1 MNMKDIIDKV
11 PSATANEGDFVE
23 DGLLHCGRC
32 CAPKESKISFP
43 WGEQVVRTMCKCEQE
58 EFRKRTE
65 EEKNRR
71 RMEYVESIR
80 DTLIPYGL
88 RGATFENDN
97 GSNPEL
103 TARAKRYADKWD
115 EIKEKNIGLLFWGGT
130 GNGKTYTAACVAN
143 ALIDKGIPA
152 IVTSFSTILGK
163 DISEREDY
171 IQNLNR
177 YDLLVL
183 DDLGAERNT
192 PFAMEVVY
200 RVIDDR
206 YTSGKPMI
214 VTTNLTLE
222 QMKKAD
228 GLGVDYQRIYDR
240 VLGMCIPLHFK
251 AESVRGKIA
260 EDKLAAAKSIL
271 SGGDEA

>member
-1 MNMKDIIDKV
+1 MNMKDLIDSV
-11 PSATANEGDFVE
+11 PSATTNDGDFSE
-23 DGLLHCGRC
+23 DGLLHCGNCR
-32 CAPKESKISFP
+32 APKETKISFP
-43 WGEQVVRTMCKCEQE
+43 WGEQTVRVMCECEE
-58 EFRKRTE
+58 EAFNRRIE
-65 EEKNRR
+65 EEKQRHR
-71 RMEYVESIR
+71 EEYIR
-80 DTLIPYGL
+80 LLRETGLPYGL
-88 RGATFENDN
+88 RTATFANDN

-103 TARAKRYADKWD
+103 TERAKRYADKWD
-115 EIKEKNIGLLFWGGT
+115 EIREKNIGLLFWGGT

-163 DISEREDY
+163 GIDEREDY

-183 DDLGAERNT
+183 DDLGTERNT

-206 YTSGKPMI
+206 YTSEKPMI
-214 VTTNLTLE
+214 VTTNLTLD
-222 QMKKAD
+222 QMKKPDAV
-228 GLGVDYQRIYDR
+228 GVEYQRIYDR

-251 AESVRGKIA
+251 QGSVRGKIA
-260 EDKLAAAKSIL
+260 DEKLEAAREIL
-271 SGGDEA
+271 GGGA

>member
-1 MNMKDIIDKV
+1 MNDFQQIINSV

-23 DGLLHCGRC
+23 DGLLHCGKCR
-32 CAPKESKISFP
+32 APKESKISFP
-43 WGEQVVRTMCKCEQE
+43 WGEQVVRVMCKCEE
-58 EFRKRTE
+58 EAFKTQIE
-65 EEKNRR
+65 EEKQRHR
-71 RMEYVESIR
+71 DEYIR
-80 DTLIPYGL
+80 LLRETGLPYGL
-88 RGATFENDN
+88 RTATFENDN
-97 GSNPEL
+97 GSNTEL

-115 EIKEKNIGLLFWGGT
+115 EIREKNIGLLFWGGT

-152 IVTSFSTILGK
+152 IVTSFSTIFGK
-163 DISEREDY
+163 GIDEREDY
-171 IQNLNR
+171 IQSLNR
-177 YDLLVL
+177 YELLVL

-222 QMKKAD
+222 QLKKSD
-228 GLGVDYQRIYDR
+228 IVDYQRIYDR

-251 AESVRGKIA
+251 GASVRGQIA

>member
-1 MNMKDIIDKV
+1 MNDFQQIINSV
-11 PSATANEGDFVE
+11 PNATANDGDFVE

-32 CAPKESKISFP
+32 RAPKETKISFP
-43 WGEQVVRTMCKCEQE
+43 WGEQTVRVMCKCEE
-58 EFRKRTE
+58 EAFNRRIE
-65 EEKNRR
+65 EEKQRHR
-71 RMEYVESIR
+71 EEYIR
-80 DTLIPYGL
+80 LLRETGLPYGL
-88 RGATFENDN
+88 RTATFANDN

-103 TARAKRYADKWD
+103 TERAKRYADKWD
-115 EIKEKNIGLLFWGGT
+115 EIREKNIGLLFWGGT

-163 DISEREDY
+163 GIDEREDY
-171 IQNLNR
+171 IQSLNR
-177 YDLLVL
+177 YELLVL

-228 GLGVDYQRIYDR
+228 IVDYQRIYDR

-251 AESVRGKIA
+251 TGSVRGKIA
-260 EDKLAAAKSIL
+260 DAKLEAARDIL
-271 SGGDEA
+271 GGGA

>member
-1 MNMKDIIDKV
+1 MNDSQQIIDSV
-11 PSATANEGDFVE
+11 PSATSSEGDFTE
-23 DGLLHCGRC
+23 EGILHCGKC
-32 CAPKESKISFP
+32 HAPKETKISFP
-43 WGEQVVRTMCKCEQE
+43 WGEQTVRVMCKCEE
-58 EFRKRTE
+58 EAFNKRIE
-65 EEKNRR
+65 EEKQRHHD
-71 RMEYVESIR
+71 EYIR
-80 DTLIPYGL
+80 LLRETGLPYGL
-88 RGATFENDN
+88 RTATFANDN
-97 GSNPEL
+97 GSNPAL
-103 TARAKRYADKWD
+103 TERAKRYADKW
-115 EIKEKNIGLLFWGGT
+115 EEVKEKNIGLLLWGGT

-143 ALIDKGIPA
+143 ALIDKGISA

-171 IQNLNR
+171 IQNLNH
-177 YDLLVL
+177 YELLVL
-183 DDLGAERNT
+183 DDLGTERNT

-222 QMKKAD
+222 QLKKSD
-228 GLGVDYQRIYDR
+228 IVDYQRIYDR